1 MPDTGAVAGYAARH
15 MVPVLTPELIA
26 QCCEKTGIPADVEY
40 IQQFVLA
47 GWNMTPLA
55 KI

>member
-26 QCCEKTGIPADVEY
+26 QCCEKTGIPADMEY

-55 KI
+55 KR